1 MSFFMNILMFAGL
14 VLMVMGL
21 VEVVRRVPWGDAFGG
36 GVSDVREVMRLQELN
51 RKIRDDITETST
63 CADNCFKIFR
73 ILASTTFRDM
83 TQSALFV
90 LRDGTWKRAREKT
103 LACAKKGYRDSDRFV
118 RLSMDSAMLLLRE
131 AFRYS
136 IQTCMNCPLARGR
149 AEELKCCPI
158 TETLKT
164 ETEQSRP
171 Q

>member
-1 MSFFMNILMFAGL
+1 MSIFANVLMFAGL
-14 VLMVMGL
+14 ILMVIGL
-21 VEVVRRVPWGDAFGG
+21 VEVVRRVRWGVAPG
-36 GVSDVREVMRLQELN
+36 GVSDIREVMRLQELN

-83 TQSALFV
+83 TQPAMFV
-90 LRDGTWKRAREKT
+90 IRDATWKQVREKT
-103 LACAKKGYRDSDRFV
+103 LACARKGYRDSDRFL
-118 RLSMDSAMLLLRE
+118 RLSMDSAILLLRE

-136 IQTCMNCPLARGR
+136 IQTCMNCPLAGGR
-149 AEELKCCPI
+149 FDELKRCPI

-164 ETEQSRP
+164 ETTQTHP